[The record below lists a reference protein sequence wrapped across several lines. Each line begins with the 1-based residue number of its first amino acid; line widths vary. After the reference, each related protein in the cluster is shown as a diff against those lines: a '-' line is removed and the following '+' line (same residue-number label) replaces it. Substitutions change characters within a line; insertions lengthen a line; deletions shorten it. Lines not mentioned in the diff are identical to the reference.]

1 MKNTNASP
9 REVVLKTLV
18 VGRSAFADIV
28 IADESVASHHAEIVM
43 TDDGRLYLTDCG
55 TETGTWR
62 HGGARSPV
70 ADHGDPLA
78 RYPLRQG
85 FVRPDEPLWLGEYRC
100 TAGDLVGRARATNGF
115 TNDGSSLREDGYES
129 QARRLRGRVERDAAT
144 GEIVRRRP

>member
-1 MKNTNASP
+1 
-9 REVVLKTLV
+9 VLKTLV

-28 IADESVASHHAEIVM
+28 IADESVAPYHVEVVV

-62 HGGARSPV
+62 QRGGGSARAIDGHDQPQW
-70 ADHGDPLA
+70 H
-78 RYPLRQG
+78 PLRQG
-85 FVRPDEPLWLGEYRC
+85 FVRPDEPLRLGEHLC
-100 TAGDLVGRARATNGF
+100 TVGDLVGRARAPNGY
-115 TNDGSSLREDGYES
+115 DGEGSLPREAGYEG

>member
-1 MKNTNASP
+1 MAL
-9 REVVLKTLV
+9 RTLV

-28 IADESVASHHAEIVM
+28 IADESVASHHVEVVV

-62 HGGARSPV
+62 QSGGGAAG
-70 ADHGDPLA
+70 ADDA
-78 RYPLRQG
+78 RDQPQWQPMRQG
-85 FVRPDEPLWLGEYRC
+85 FVRPEEPLRLGEHRC
-100 TAGDLVGRARATNGF
+100 TAGDLIGRSRVSNGYEGG
-115 TNDGSSLREDGYES
+115 GSAAGDDGYES

>member
-1 MKNTNASP
+1 VA
-9 REVVLKTLV
+9 LKTLI

-28 IADESVASHHAEIVM
+28 IADESVASHHAEIVV

-62 HGGARSPV
+62 QIGGETREH
-70 ADHGDPLA
+70 DGGDQP
-78 RYPLRQG
+78 RWRPMRQG
-85 FVRPDEPLWLGEYRC
+85 FVRPDEPLRLGEHRC
-100 TAGDLVGRARATNGF
+100 TAGDLVAKARARTGYDG
-115 TNDGSSLREDGYES
+115 DGSGPRDDGYEG

>member
-1 MKNTNASP
+1 MA
-9 REVVLKTLV
+9 LKTLV

-28 IADESVASHHAEIVM
+28 IADESVASHHVELVV

-62 HGGARSPV
+62 RRAGGDAR
-70 ADHGDPLA
+70 ADDAGDRP
-78 RYPLRQG
+78 PWQPMRQG
-85 FVRPDEPLWLGEYRC
+85 FVRADEPLRLGEHPC
-100 TAGDLVGRARATNGF
+100 TAGDLVGRSRPSNGYEGGG
-115 TNDGSSLREDGYES
+115 TAGGDEGYES